1 MAAFLRT
8 AGRDDVRSRRS
19 SITASLLL
27 WFAYDAN
34 LWGTHV
40 PAEVLEALEIDARLE
55 RVAKEERRLRRAAC

>member
-1 MAAFLRT
+1 MALFRRID
-8 AGRDDVRSRRS
+8 AGDAVRSRWS

-27 WFAYDAN
+27 WFAYEAN

-55 RVAKEERRLRRAAC
+55 RVAREERRLRPTTC